1 MNVYADYAATSP
13 MRGIARDAMTEAM
26 EVFGNPSSIHS
37 AGRLAAMKMESA
49 RKEVAELLNCRP
61 SEIFFT
67 SGGTEA
73 DNWAIRA
80 AVAGSGQVIT
90 SAFEH
95 HAILHTLEA
104 MERAGT
110 RRTTIVKPEPDG
122 IVDPDEVAAMADP
135 STNMVTIMAANNE
148 IGTIQPIQAV
158 VEAVRSRAG
167 KDPIIHTDAVQAV
180 GHIKMDVQQL
190 GVDMLSLSAHKF
202 GGPRGVGVLYANERV
217 RLAPF
222 IYGGGQERGCRPG
235 TENVPAIMGMAAAL
249 RQACDNMDH
258 ATEWVTRLRNRLIQK
273 IMDIPGAHINGNMEM
288 RLPGNINCRF
298 EGVEGEALVILLDMA
313 GVCVSAGSACTSGS
327 GEPSHVLTAI
337 GQTRREAYGAVR
349 ITLGEK
355 NTPAEV
361 DYIAKKITEAVK
373 KARGE
378 K

>member
-13 MRGIARDAMTEAM
+13 MRGAARDAMMEAL
-26 EVFGNPSSIHS
+26 EAFGNPSSIHA

-80 AVAGSGQVIT
+80 ATGRSGRVVA

-104 MERAGT
+104 LERAGVRHT
-110 RRTTIVKPEPDG
+110 LVNPEPDG
-122 IVDPDEVAAMADP
+122 IMDPDNVAAATDP
-135 STNMVTIMAANNE
+135 ATDLVTVMAANNE
-148 IGTIQPIQAV
+148 IGTVQPIGEI
-158 VEAVRSRAG
+158 VEAVRHRTG

-180 GHIKMDVQQL
+180 GHIPVDVQKL

-222 IYGGGQERGCRPG
+222 MYGGGQERGRRPG
-235 TENVPAIMGMAAAL
+235 TENVPAIVAMAAAM
-249 RQACDNMDH
+249 RQACEGLDH
-258 ATEWVTRLRNRLIQK
+258 ATEWVTRLHNRLYQK
-273 IMDIPGAHINGNMEM
+273 IMDIPGARINGSMDQ

-298 EGVEGEALVILLDMA
+298 DGVEGEALVILLDLV

-337 GQTRREAYGAVR
+337 GQSSREAYGALR
-349 ITLGEK
+349 ISLGEK
-355 NTPAEV
+355 NTPEEV
-361 DYIAKKITEAVK
+361 DYIAKKLAEAVHLT
-373 KARGE
+373 RSSR
-378 K
+378 

>member
-1 MNVYADYAATSP
+1 MNVYADYAATST
-13 MRGIARDAMTEAM
+13 MRGVARDAMMEAL
-26 EVFGNPSSIHS
+26 EAFGNPSSIHA
-37 AGRLAAMKMESA
+37 AGRMAAMKMESA

-80 AVAGSGQVIT
+80 ACMGTGQVIT

-104 MERAGT
+104 MERAKL
-110 RRTTIVKPEPDG
+110 RRAYLVKPEPDG
-122 IVDPDEVAAMADP
+122 IINPDRVAEKAERDT
-135 STNMVTIMAANNE
+135 SLVTIMAANNE
-148 IGTIQPIQAV
+148 IGTIQPVGEIV
-158 VEAVRSRAG
+158 RAVRKTAG
-167 KDPIIHTDAVQAV
+167 PAPIIHTDAVQAV
-180 GHIKMDVQQL
+180 GHIPMDVQKL

-235 TENVPAIMGMAAAL
+235 TENVPAIVAMAAAL
-249 RQACDNMDH
+249 RQAYEKMDYETM
-258 ATEWVTRLRNRLIQK
+258 AVTRMRNRLCEK
-273 IMDIPGAHINGNMEM
+273 IMEIPGARINGSMEQ
-288 RLPGNINCRF
+288 RLPGNVNCRF
-298 EGVEGEALVILLDMA
+298 EGVEGEALVILLDLD

-337 GQTRREAYGAVR
+337 GQGRREAYGALR
-349 ITLGEK
+349 ISLGEE
-355 NTPAEV
+355 NTMAEV
-361 DYIAKKITEAVK
+361 DYIVRKLAEAVQKVRGK
-373 KARGE
+373 K
-378 K
+378 